1 MHTLE
6 IIYPDDW
13 HCHLRDGTSLLTTV
27 PMAAKQFKRVI
38 AMPNL
43 KAPVS
48 DAKMAQDYY
57 QRIMTHVKDTQF
69 NQKDTQFTPLITL
82 YLKDSTTAEI
92 IRQAKDS
99 GLVFGCKLYPA
110 GVTTNSQ
117 AGVASL
123 EGLYPVFE
131 EMAKVGLPLLIHG
144 EVNDKDIDIFDRERI
159 FIDRHL
165 TDILKR
171 FPSLK
176 IVLEHITTADAVN
189 FVLEA
194 PNNVAATITPQHLLL
209 NRNDLLVGGIKPH
222 HYCLPI
228 LKRQKHQQA
237 LIKAAISGNSK
248 FFIGTDSAPH
258 AKSQKESDCGCAG
271 IFSHHAAIELYAQ
284 LFDQENALDKLE
296 GFTSKFGPDFYGL
309 PYNKEKMTLI
319 KKPWKIP
326 EQFSYD
332 NDVLIPFFASNTLNW
347 QQENP

>member
-1 MHTLE
+1 MSTIE

-13 HCHLRDGTSLLTTV
+13 HCHLRDENALATTV

-48 DAKMAQDYY
+48 DTSMAKDYY
-57 QRIMTHVKDTQF
+57 QRIMAHVPKDTQF
-69 NQKDTQFTPLITL
+69 KPLITL
-82 YLKDSTTAEI
+82 YLRDSTTPEMI
-92 IRQAKDS
+92 KQAKDT

-131 EMAKVGLPLLIHG
+131 AMAKVQLPLLIHG
-144 EVNDKDIDIFDRERI
+144 EVNDKDIDIFDREHV

-165 TDILKR
+165 GEIIKR

-176 IVLEHITTADAVN
+176 IVLEHITTLDAVN
-189 FVLEA
+189 FVLES
-194 PNNVAATITPQHLLL
+194 PKNVAATITPQHLLL

-228 LKRQKHQQA
+228 LKRQTHQQA
-237 LIKAAISGNSK
+237 LINAAISGNPK

-258 AKSQKESDCGCAG
+258 AKSQKESHCGCAG

-284 LFDQENALDKLE
+284 VFEQENALDKLE

-309 PYNKEKMTLI
+309 PYNKEKMTLT
-319 KKPWKIP
+319 KKTWTIP
-326 EQFSYD
+326 EHYPYD
-332 NDVLIPFFASNTLNW
+332 NEVIIPFFATNSLNW
-347 QQENP
+347 QQDNR